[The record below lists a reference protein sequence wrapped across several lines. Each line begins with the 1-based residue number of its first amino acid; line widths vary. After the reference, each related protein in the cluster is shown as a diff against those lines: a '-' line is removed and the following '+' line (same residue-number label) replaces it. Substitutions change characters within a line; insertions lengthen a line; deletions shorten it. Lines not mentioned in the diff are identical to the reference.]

1 MGKNSKS
8 QSSALFLILIFA
20 VLAISA
26 FVIFFSLRTDPIEEV
41 LKNDQ
46 LLKILFVLSDEDEVI
61 STDVI
66 LYYPVTQKT
75 AMFDIPGRTGAIYSS
90 VGRVDRIDSVYLEKG
105 IQSYKQEI
113 EKLLDT
119 TIPFTLEVDLEQ
131 FSQLTDLLG
140 GLRIFIPSPVDI
152 KTEDEYY
159 LLPSGAVTLD
169 GDKIKTYIKYRE
181 PEETEND
188 IQERMQNTVLGFLNA
203 LNQQKELVLGDRT
216 FDYFNKLMKIN
227 MDKDGL
233 KRLLSE
239 ISNIDSERLA
249 PQTITGSVRD
259 VDGKQ
264 LLFPYYDGQLIKDA
278 CKQSMSALVASTSM
292 VYDRTYVLEIQNG
305 TTVQGL
311 AKNTSALLQSI
322 GYDVL
327 TTTNADSNDYAKTV
341 IIDHINNPQVASS
354 LGDFIMCDNIIV
366 EEVQSEDASL
376 DANLLVD
383 FTIILGKDFDGR
395 YVRD

>member
-1 MGKNSKS
+1 MGKNLKS
-8 QSSALFLILIFA
+8 QSSLLFLILIFA
-20 VLAISA
+20 VFTVAA
-26 FVIFFSLRTDPIEEV
+26 FVLFFSLKTDPIEEV

-46 LLKILFVLSDEDEVI
+46 LIKVLFVLHDEDEVI

-66 LYYPVTQKT
+66 LYYPVNSKS

-90 VGRVDRIDSVYLEKG
+90 LGRVDRIDSVYLEKG
-105 IQSYKQEI
+105 IEVYKQEI

-119 TIPFTLEVDLEQ
+119 TIPFSIEISLNE

-140 GLRIFIPSPVDI
+140 GLRVFIPSPVDI

-159 LLPSGAVTLD
+159 LLPSGSVNLD

-181 PEETEND
+181 EEESEAD
-188 IQERMQNTVLGFLNA
+188 IQDRMQNTVLGFLKAVNEK
-203 LNQQKELVLGDRT
+203 KELVLGNKT
-216 FDYFNKLMKIN
+216 FDYFTKLLTIN
-227 MDKDGL
+227 MDKDGQ

-259 VDGKQ
+259 VDGKK

-327 TTTNADSNDYAKTV
+327 TTTNADSNDYEKTM

-354 LGDFIMCDNIIV
+354 LGDFIMCDNIV
-366 EEVQSEDASL
+366 VDEVQSEDAGL
-376 DANLLVD
+376 DTNLLVD

>member
-1 MGKNSKS
+1 MGKKAKS
-8 QSSALFLILIFA
+8 QNSALFLILIFA
-20 VLAISA
+20 VFTVSA
-26 FVIFFSLRTDPIEEV
+26 FVLFFALKTNPVEEV

-46 LLKILFVLSDEDEVI
+46 LIKTLFVLYDDDRVI

-66 LYYPVTQKT
+66 LYYPVTERA

-90 VGRVDRIDSVYLEKG
+90 LGRVDRIDSVYLEKG
-105 IQSYKQEI
+105 ISVYKQEI

-119 TIPFTLEVDLEQ
+119 TIPFSIEISLDE

-152 KTEDEYY
+152 KTDDEYY
-159 LLPSGAVTLD
+159 LLPSGSVTLD
-169 GDKIKTYIKYRE
+169 GDKIKTYINYRE
-181 PEETEND
+181 EEETESD
-188 IQERMQNTVLGFLNA
+188 IQDRMQNTVLGFLHAINE
-203 LNQQKELVLGDRT
+203 KREIVLGNKT
-216 FDYFNKLMKIN
+216 FDYFSKLLKID
-227 MDKDGL
+227 MDKEGQ

-239 ISNIDSERLA
+239 LSNIDSERLA

-259 VDGKQ
+259 VDGMK

-327 TTTNADSNDYAKTV
+327 TTTNADSNDYEKTM

-354 LGDFIMCDNIIV
+354 LGDFIMCENIV
-366 EEVQSEDASL
+366 VDEVQSEDAGL

-395 YVRD
+395 YVRK

>member
-1 MGKNSKS
+1 MGKKNKS
-8 QSSALFLILIFA
+8 ENSALFLILIFA
-20 VLAISA
+20 VFTISA
-26 FVIFFSLRTDPIEEV
+26 FVLFFSLKTDPIEDV

-46 LLKILFVLSDEDEVI
+46 LLKVLFVLSDENEVI

-66 LYYPVTQKT
+66 LYYPVTKRT

-90 VGRVDRIDSVYLEKG
+90 LGRVDRIDSVYLEKG

-113 EKLLDT
+113 EKLMDT
-119 TIPFTLEVDLEQ
+119 TIPFTLEINLEQ

-140 GLRIFIPSPVDI
+140 GLRIFIPSPIDV
-152 KTEDEYY
+152 KTEDDYF
-159 LLPSGAVTLD
+159 LLPSGSVSLD

-181 PEETEND
+181 EAETESD

-203 LNQQKELVLGDRT
+203 LYQKRELVLGNRT
-216 FDYFNKLMKIN
+216 FDYFSKLMKSDL
-227 MDKDGL
+227 DKDGL

-249 PQTITGSVRD
+249 PQTITGSVRN

-278 CKQSMSALVASTSM
+278 CKQSMSALVASTNM
-292 VYDRTYVLEIQNG
+292 IYDRTYVLEIQNG

-327 TTTNADSNDYAKTV
+327 TTTNADSNDYEKTI
-341 IIDHINNPQVASS
+341 IIDHINNSQVASS

-366 EEVQSEDASL
+366 DEVQSEDAGF

>member
-1 MGKNSKS
+1 M
-8 QSSALFLILIFA
+8 
-20 VLAISA
+20 
-26 FVIFFSLRTDPIEEV
+26 
-41 LKNDQ
+41 KNDQ
-46 LLKILFVLSDEDEVI
+46 LIKVLFVLYDEDKVI

-66 LYYPVTQKT
+66 LYYPVTKRT

-90 VGRVDRIDSVYLEKG
+90 LGRVDRIDSVYLEKG
-105 IQSYKQEI
+105 IEVYKQEI

-119 TIPFTLEVDLEQ
+119 TIPFSIEISLTQ

-140 GLRIFIPSPVDI
+140 GLRVFIPSPVDI
-152 KTEDEYY
+152 KTDEGYY
-159 LLPSGAVTLD
+159 LLPSGSVALD
-169 GDKIKTYIKYRE
+169 GDKIKTYINYRE
-181 PEETEND
+181 EDETESD
-188 IQERMQNTVLGFLNA
+188 IQDRMQNTVLGFLHGIHENS
-203 LNQQKELVLGDRT
+203 ELLLGNKT
-216 FDYFNKLMKIN
+216 FDYFSKLLKIDL
-227 MDKDGL
+227 DKDGV
-233 KRLLSE
+233 KSLLSE

-327 TTTNADSNDYAKTV
+327 TTTNADSNDYEKTI
-341 IIDHINNPQVASS
+341 IIDHINNSLVASS
-354 LGDFIMCDNIIV
+354 LGDFILCDNIV
-366 EEVQSEDASL
+366 VDEVQSDDAGL

-395 YVRD
+395 YVRK

>member
-1 MGKNSKS
+1 MGKKTKS
-8 QSSALFLILIFA
+8 ENSALFLILIFA
-20 VLAISA
+20 VFTISA
-26 FVIFFSLRTDPIEEV
+26 FVLFFSLRTDPIEEV

-46 LLKILFVLSDEDEVI
+46 LIKVLFVLYDESEVI

-66 LYYPVTQKT
+66 LYYPVNSRA

-90 VGRVDRIDSVYLEKG
+90 LGRVDRIDSVYIEKG
-105 IQSYKQEI
+105 IEVYKQEI

-119 TIPFTLEVDLEQ
+119 TIPFTIEISLSQ

-140 GLRIFIPSPVDI
+140 GLRVFIPSPVDI
-152 KTEDEYY
+152 KTEEDYF
-159 LLPSGAVTLD
+159 LLPSGSVALD

-181 PEETEND
+181 EGETETD
-188 IQERMQNTVLGFLNA
+188 IQDRMQNTVLGFLNA
-203 LNQQKELVLGDRT
+203 IHEKKELVLGNKT
-216 FDYFNKLMKIN
+216 FDYFSKLLKIS
-227 MDKDGL
+227 MDKDGQ

-239 ISNIDSERLA
+239 LSNIDSERLA

-259 VDGKQ
+259 VDGQK

-278 CKQSMSALVASTSM
+278 CKQSMSALVASTNM

-327 TTTNADSNDYAKTV
+327 STTNADSNDYEKTI
-341 IIDHINNPQVASS
+341 IIDHINNPQVVSS
-354 LGDFIMCDNIIV
+354 LGGFIMCDNIIV
-366 EEVQSEDASL
+366 DEVQSEDASF
-376 DANLLVD
+376 DSDLLVD

-395 YVRD
+395 YVRK

>member
-119 TIPFTLEVDLEQ
+119 TIPFTLEVELEQ

>member
-1 MGKNSKS
+1 MSRKNKS
-8 QSSALFLILIFA
+8 GNSAFFLLLIFA
-20 VLAISA
+20 VLAVSA
-26 FVIFFSLRTDPIEEV
+26 FVLFFSLRTDPIEEV

-46 LLKILFVLSDEDEVI
+46 LLKVLFVLSDEDEVI
-61 STDVI
+61 FTDVI

-105 IQSYKQEI
+105 ILSYKQEI
-113 EKLLDT
+113 EKLLDI
-119 TIPFTLEVDLEQ
+119 TIPFTLEIDLEN
-131 FSQLTDLLG
+131 FSHLTDLLG
-140 GLRIFIPSPVDI
+140 GLRLFIPSPVDI
-152 KTEDEYY
+152 KTEDDYY

-188 IQERMQNTVLGFLNA
+188 IQERMQNIVLGFLNA
-203 LNQQKELVLGDRT
+203 INQQRELVLGDRT

-249 PQTITGSVRD
+249 PQTITGSVRE
-259 VDGKQ
+259 VDGKK

-327 TTTNADSNDYAKTV
+327 TTTNADSNDYEKTI

>member
-1 MGKNSKS
+1 MGKKSKS
-8 QSSALFLILIFA
+8 ENSALFLILIF
-20 VLAISA
+20 VVFAISA
-26 FVIFFSLRTDPIEEV
+26 FILFFSLRTDPVEEV

-46 LLKILFVLSDEDEVI
+46 LIKVLFVLYDEDKVI

-66 LYYPVTQKT
+66 LYYPVTKRT

-90 VGRVDRIDSVYLEKG
+90 LGRVDRIDSVYLEKG
-105 IQSYKQEI
+105 IEVYKQEI

-119 TIPFTLEVDLEQ
+119 TIPFSIEISLTQ

-140 GLRIFIPSPVDI
+140 GLRVFIPSPVDI
-152 KTEDEYY
+152 KTDEGYY
-159 LLPSGAVTLD
+159 LLPSGSVALD
-169 GDKIKTYIKYRE
+169 GDKIKTYINYRE
-181 PEETEND
+181 EDETESD
-188 IQERMQNTVLGFLNA
+188 IQDRMQNTVLGFLHAIHENS
-203 LNQQKELVLGDRT
+203 ELLLGNKT
-216 FDYFNKLMKIN
+216 FDYFSKLLKIDL
-227 MDKDGL
+227 DKDGV
-233 KRLLSE
+233 KSLLSE

-327 TTTNADSNDYAKTV
+327 TTTNADSNDYEKTM

-366 EEVQSEDASL
+366 DEVQSEDAGL

-395 YVRD
+395 YVRK

>member
-1 MGKNSKS
+1 MSRKNKS
-8 QSSALFLILIFA
+8 SNSAFFLLLIFA
-20 VLAISA
+20 VLAVSA
-26 FVIFFSLRTDPIEEV
+26 FVLFFSLRTDPIEEV

-46 LLKILFVLSDEDEVI
+46 LLKVLFVLSDEDEVI
-61 STDVI
+61 FTDVI

-105 IQSYKQEI
+105 ILSYKQEI
-113 EKLLDT
+113 EKLLDI
-119 TIPFTLEVDLEQ
+119 TIPFTLEIDLEN
-131 FSQLTDLLG
+131 FSHLTDLLG
-140 GLRIFIPSPVDI
+140 GLRLFIPSPVDI
-152 KTEDEYY
+152 KTEDDYY

-188 IQERMQNTVLGFLNA
+188 IQERMQNIVLGFLNA
-203 LNQQKELVLGDRT
+203 INQQRELVLGDRT

-249 PQTITGSVRD
+249 PQTITGSVRE
-259 VDGKQ
+259 VDGKK

-327 TTTNADSNDYAKTV
+327 TTTNADSNDYEKTI

>member
-1 MGKNSKS
+1 MSRKNKS
-8 QSSALFLILIFA
+8 GNSAFFLLLIFA
-20 VLAISA
+20 VLAVSA
-26 FVIFFSLRTDPIEEV
+26 FVLFFSLRTDPIEEV

-46 LLKILFVLSDEDEVI
+46 LLKVLFVLSDEDEVI
-61 STDVI
+61 FTDVI

-105 IQSYKQEI
+105 ILSYKQEI
-113 EKLLDT
+113 EKLLDI
-119 TIPFTLEVDLEQ
+119 TIPFTLEIDLEN
-131 FSQLTDLLG
+131 FSHLTDLLG
-140 GLRIFIPSPVDI
+140 GLRLFIPSPVDI
-152 KTEDEYY
+152 KTEDDYY

-188 IQERMQNTVLGFLNA
+188 IQERMQNIVLGFLNA
-203 LNQQKELVLGDRT
+203 INQQRELVLGDRT
-216 FDYFNKLMKIN
+216 FDYFNKLMKVN

-249 PQTITGSVRD
+249 PQTITGSVRE
-259 VDGKQ
+259 VDGKK

-327 TTTNADSNDYAKTV
+327 TTTNADSNDYEKTI

-354 LGDFIMCDNIIV
+354 LGDFIMCDNIV
-366 EEVQSEDASL
+366 VDEVQSEDASL

>member
-1 MGKNSKS
+1 MGKKNNIGN
-8 QSSALFLILIFA
+8 SALFLVLIFA

-26 FVIFFSLRTDPIEEV
+26 FILFFSLRTDPVEEV

-46 LLKILFVLSDEDEVI
+46 LLKILFVLSDEDSVI

-66 LYYPVTQKT
+66 LYYPVTQRT

-119 TIPFTLEVDLEQ
+119 TIPFTLEINLDQ

-152 KTEDEYY
+152 KTEIDYF
-159 LLPSGAVTLD
+159 LLPSGSVTLD

-181 PEETEND
+181 EGETEFD

-203 LNQQKELVLGDRT
+203 LHEKKDLVLGDRT
-216 FDYFNKLMKIN
+216 FEYFTKLLKTD

-233 KRLLSE
+233 KSLLSE
-239 ISNIDSERLA
+239 ITNIDSERLS
-249 PQTITGSVRD
+249 PQTITGSIRD

-278 CKQSMSALVASTSM
+278 CKQSMSALVASTNM
-292 VYDRTYVLEIQNG
+292 VFDRTYVLEIQNG

-311 AKNTSALLQSI
+311 AKNTAALLQSI

-327 TTTNADSNDYAKTV
+327 TTTNADSNNYDKTI
-341 IIDHINNPQVASS
+341 IIDHINNSQVASS
-354 LGDFIMCDNIIV
+354 LGEFIMCENIV
-366 EEVQSEDASL
+366 VDEVQSEDAGL

>member
-1 MGKNSKS
+1 MGKKNNIGN
-8 QSSALFLILIFA
+8 SALFLLLIFA
-20 VLAISA
+20 VLAVSA
-26 FVIFFSLRTDPIEEV
+26 FVLFFSLRTDPIEEV

-46 LLKILFVLSDEDEVI
+46 LLKILFVLSDENEVI

-119 TIPFTLEVDLEQ
+119 TIPFTLEITLEQ

-140 GLRIFIPSPVDI
+140 GLRLFIPSPVDI
-152 KTEDEYY
+152 KIEDDYY

-181 PEETEND
+181 PEETETD

-203 LNQQKELVLGDRT
+203 INKQKELVLGDKT
-216 FDYFNKLMKIN
+216 FDYFYKLMKTD

-249 PQTITGSVRD
+249 PQTITGSVRE
-259 VDGKQ
+259 VDGMK

-327 TTTNADSNDYAKTV
+327 TTTNADSNDYEKTI

-383 FTIILGKDFDGR
+383 FTIILGEDFDGR

>member
-1 MGKNSKS
+1 MGKKSKS
-8 QSSALFLILIFA
+8 ENSALFLILIF
-20 VLAISA
+20 VVFAISA
-26 FVIFFSLRTDPIEEV
+26 FILFFSLRTDPVEEV

-46 LLKILFVLSDEDEVI
+46 LIKVLFVLYDEDKVI

-66 LYYPVTQKT
+66 LYYPVTKRT

-90 VGRVDRIDSVYLEKG
+90 LGRVDRIDSVYLEKG
-105 IQSYKQEI
+105 IEVYKQEI

-119 TIPFTLEVDLEQ
+119 TISFSIEISLTQ

-140 GLRIFIPSPVDI
+140 GLRVFIPSPVDI
-152 KTEDEYY
+152 KTDEGYY
-159 LLPSGAVTLD
+159 LLPSGSVALD
-169 GDKIKTYIKYRE
+169 GDKIKTYINYRE
-181 PEETEND
+181 EDETESD
-188 IQERMQNTVLGFLNA
+188 IQDRMQNTVLGFLHAIHENS
-203 LNQQKELVLGDRT
+203 ELLLGNKT
-216 FDYFNKLMKIN
+216 FDYFSKLLKIDL
-227 MDKDGL
+227 DKDGV
-233 KRLLSE
+233 KSLLSE

-327 TTTNADSNDYAKTV
+327 TTTNADSNDYEKTI
-341 IIDHINNPQVASS
+341 IIDHINNSLVASS
-354 LGDFIMCDNIIV
+354 LGDFILCDNIV
-366 EEVQSEDASL
+366 VDEVQSDDAGL

-395 YVRD
+395 YVRK

>member
-1 MGKNSKS
+1 MGKKSKS
-8 QSSALFLILIFA
+8 ENSALFLILIF
-20 VLAISA
+20 VVFAISA
-26 FVIFFSLRTDPIEEV
+26 FILFFSLRTDPVEEV

-46 LLKILFVLSDEDEVI
+46 LIKVLFVLYDEDKVI

-66 LYYPVTQKT
+66 LYYPVTKRT

-90 VGRVDRIDSVYLEKG
+90 LGRVDRIDSVYLEKG
-105 IQSYKQEI
+105 IEVYKQEI

-119 TIPFTLEVDLEQ
+119 TIPFSIEISLTQ

-140 GLRIFIPSPVDI
+140 GLRVFIPSPVDI
-152 KTEDEYY
+152 KTDEGYY
-159 LLPSGAVTLD
+159 LLPSGSVALD
-169 GDKIKTYIKYRE
+169 GDKIKTYINYRE
-181 PEETEND
+181 EDETESD
-188 IQERMQNTVLGFLNA
+188 IQDRMQNTVLGFLHAIHENS
-203 LNQQKELVLGDRT
+203 ELLLGNKT
-216 FDYFNKLMKIN
+216 FDYFSKLLKIDL
-227 MDKDGL
+227 DKDGV
-233 KRLLSE
+233 KSLLSE

-327 TTTNADSNDYAKTV
+327 TTTNADSNDYEKTI
-341 IIDHINNPQVASS
+341 IIDHINNSLVASS
-354 LGDFIMCDNIIV
+354 LGDFILCDNIV
-366 EEVQSEDASL
+366 VDEVQSDDAGL

-395 YVRD
+395 YVRK

>member
-8 QSSALFLILIFA
+8 QNSALFLILIFA
-20 VLAISA
+20 VFTVSA
-26 FVIFFSLRTDPIEEV
+26 FVLFFALKTNPVEEV

-46 LLKILFVLSDEDEVI
+46 LIKILFVLHDEDRVI

-66 LYYPVTQKT
+66 LYYPVNSRA

-90 VGRVDRIDSVYLEKG
+90 LGRVDRIDSVYLEKG
-105 IQSYKQEI
+105 ISVYKQEI

-119 TIPFTLEVDLEQ
+119 TIPFSIEVSLAE

-140 GLRIFIPSPVDI
+140 GLRVFIPSPVDI
-152 KTEDEYY
+152 KTENDYY

-169 GDKIKTYIKYRE
+169 GDKIKTYINYRE
-181 PEETEND
+181 EDETESD
-188 IQERMQNTVLGFLNA
+188 IQDRMQNTVLGFLHAINE
-203 LNQQKELVLGDRT
+203 KSEIVLGNKT
-216 FDYFNKLMKIN
+216 FDYFSKLLRID
-227 MDKDGL
+227 MDKDGQ

-327 TTTNADSNDYAKTV
+327 TTTNADSNDYEKTM

-366 EEVQSEDASL
+366 DEVQSEDAGL

-395 YVRD
+395 YVRK

>member
-1 MGKNSKS
+1 MGKRSKS
-8 QSSALFLILIFA
+8 ENSALFLILIF
-20 VLAISA
+20 VVFAISA
-26 FVIFFSLRTDPIEEV
+26 FILFLSLRTDPVEEV

-46 LLKILFVLSDEDEVI
+46 LIKVLFVLHDEDRVI

-66 LYYPVTQKT
+66 LYYPVTKRT

-90 VGRVDRIDSVYLEKG
+90 LGRVDRIDSVYLEKG
-105 IQSYKQEI
+105 IDVYKQEI

-119 TIPFTLEVDLEQ
+119 TIPFSIEISLTQ

-140 GLRIFIPSPVDI
+140 GLRVFIPSPVDI
-152 KTEDEYY
+152 KTDDGYY
-159 LLPSGAVTLD
+159 LLPSGSVALD
-169 GDKIKTYIKYRE
+169 GDKIKTYINYRE
-181 PEETEND
+181 EEETESD
-188 IQERMQNTVLGFLNA
+188 IQDRMQNTVLGFLNA
-203 LNQQKELVLGDRT
+203 IHENSELLLGDKT
-216 FDYFNKLMKIN
+216 FDYFSKLIKIDL
-227 MDKDGL
+227 DKDGT
-233 KRLLSE
+233 KSLLSE

-327 TTTNADSNDYAKTV
+327 TTTNADSNDYEKTM

-366 EEVQSEDASL
+366 DEVQSEDAGL

-395 YVRD
+395 YVRK

>member
-1 MGKNSKS
+1 MGKKSKS
-8 QSSALFLILIFA
+8 ENSILFLILIFA
-20 VLAISA
+20 VFAIAA
-26 FVIFFSLRTDPIEEV
+26 FILFFSLRTDPIEEV

-46 LLKILFVLSDEDEVI
+46 LLKILFVLSDNDEVI

-66 LYYPVTQKT
+66 FYYPLTKRA

-90 VGRVDRIDSVYLEKG
+90 LGRVDRLDSVYLEKG

-113 EKLLDT
+113 EKLLDI
-119 TIPFTLEVDLEQ
+119 TIPFSLEINLEQ

-152 KTEDEYY
+152 KTEDNYF

-181 PEETEND
+181 ADESESD
-188 IQERMQNTVLGFLNA
+188 IQERMQNTVLGFLQS
-203 LNQQKELVLGDRT
+203 LYQKKEFVLGDRT
-216 FDYFNKLMKIN
+216 FDYFSKLMKTN
-227 MDKDGL
+227 MDKSGI

-249 PQTITGSVRD
+249 PQTITGSVRE

-278 CKQSMSALVASTSM
+278 CKQSMSALVATADM

-327 TTTNADSNDYAKTV
+327 TTTNADSNDYEKTI

-354 LGDFIMCDNIIV
+354 LGDFIMCENIIV
-366 EEVQSEDASL
+366 DEVQSDDSDFESA
-376 DANLLVD
+376 LLVD

>member
-1 MGKNSKS
+1 
-8 QSSALFLILIFA
+8 
-20 VLAISA
+20 
-26 FVIFFSLRTDPIEEV
+26 
-41 LKNDQ
+41 
-46 LLKILFVLSDEDEVI
+46 
-61 STDVI
+61 
-66 LYYPVTQKT
+66 
-75 AMFDIPGRTGAIYSS
+75 
-90 VGRVDRIDSVYLEKG
+90 
-105 IQSYKQEI
+105 
-113 EKLLDT
+113 
-119 TIPFTLEVDLEQ
+119 
-131 FSQLTDLLG
+131 
-140 GLRIFIPSPVDI
+140 
-152 KTEDEYY
+152 
-159 LLPSGAVTLD
+159 LPSGAVTLD

>member
-1 MGKNSKS
+1 MSRKNKS
-8 QSSALFLILIFA
+8 GNSAFFLLLIFA
-20 VLAISA
+20 VLAVSA
-26 FVIFFSLRTDPIEEV
+26 FVLFFSLRTDPIEEV

-46 LLKILFVLSDEDEVI
+46 LLKVLFVLSDEDEVI
-61 STDVI
+61 FTDVI

-105 IQSYKQEI
+105 ILSYKQEI
-113 EKLLDT
+113 EKLLDI
-119 TIPFTLEVDLEQ
+119 TIPFTLEIDLEN
-131 FSQLTDLLG
+131 FSHLTDLLG
-140 GLRIFIPSPVDI
+140 GLRLFIPSPVDI
-152 KTEDEYY
+152 KTEDDYY

-169 GDKIKTYIKYRE
+169 GDKIKIYIKYRE

-188 IQERMQNTVLGFLNA
+188 IQERMQNIVLGFLNA
-203 LNQQKELVLGDRT
+203 INQQRELVLGDRT

-249 PQTITGSVRD
+249 PQTITGSVRE
-259 VDGKQ
+259 VDGKK

-327 TTTNADSNDYAKTV
+327 TTTNADSNDYEKTI

>member
-1 MGKNSKS
+1 MGKKSKS
-8 QSSALFLILIFA
+8 ENSALFLILIF
-20 VLAISA
+20 VVFAISA
-26 FVIFFSLRTDPIEEV
+26 FILFFSLRTDPVEEV

-46 LLKILFVLSDEDEVI
+46 LIKVLFVLYDEDKVI

-66 LYYPVTQKT
+66 LYYPVTKRT

-90 VGRVDRIDSVYLEKG
+90 LGRVDRIDSVYLEKG
-105 IQSYKQEI
+105 IEVYKQEI

-119 TIPFTLEVDLEQ
+119 TIPFSIEISLTQ

-140 GLRIFIPSPVDI
+140 GLRVFIPSPVDI
-152 KTEDEYY
+152 KTDEGYY
-159 LLPSGAVTLD
+159 LLPSGSVALD
-169 GDKIKTYIKYRE
+169 GDKIKTYINYRE
-181 PEETEND
+181 EDETESD
-188 IQERMQNTVLGFLNA
+188 IQDRMQNTVLGFLHAIHENS
-203 LNQQKELVLGDRT
+203 ELLLGNKT
-216 FDYFNKLMKIN
+216 FDYFSKLLKIDL
-227 MDKDGL
+227 DKDGV
-233 KRLLSE
+233 KSLLSE

-327 TTTNADSNDYAKTV
+327 TTTNADSNDYEKTI
-341 IIDHINNPQVASS
+341 IIDHINNSLVASS

-366 EEVQSEDASL
+366 DEVQSDDAGL

-395 YVRD
+395 YVRK

>member
-1 MGKNSKS
+1 MGKKNNIGN
-8 QSSALFLILIFA
+8 SALFLVLIFA

-26 FVIFFSLRTDPIEEV
+26 FILFFSLRTDPVEEV

-46 LLKILFVLSDEDEVI
+46 LLKILFVLSDEDSVI

-66 LYYPVTQKT
+66 LYYPVTQRT

-119 TIPFTLEVDLEQ
+119 TIPFTLEINLDQ

-152 KTEDEYY
+152 KTETDYF
-159 LLPSGAVTLD
+159 LLPSGSVTLD

-181 PEETEND
+181 EGETEFD

-203 LNQQKELVLGDRT
+203 LHEKKDLVLGDRT
-216 FDYFNKLMKIN
+216 FEYFTKLLKTD

-233 KRLLSE
+233 KSLLSE
-239 ISNIDSERLA
+239 ITNIDSERLS
-249 PQTITGSVRD
+249 PQTITGSIRD

-278 CKQSMSALVASTSM
+278 CKQSMSALVASTNM
-292 VYDRTYVLEIQNG
+292 VFDRTYVLEIQNG

-311 AKNTSALLQSI
+311 AKNTAALLQSI

-327 TTTNADSNDYAKTV
+327 TTTNADSNNYDKTI
-341 IIDHINNPQVASS
+341 IIDHINNSQVASS
-354 LGDFIMCDNIIV
+354 LGEFIMCENIV
-366 EEVQSEDASL
+366 VDEVQSEDAGL

>member
-1 MGKNSKS
+1 MGKKNNIGN
-8 QSSALFLILIFA
+8 SALFLLLIFA
-20 VLAISA
+20 VLAVSA
-26 FVIFFSLRTDPIEEV
+26 FVLFFSLRTDPIEEV

-119 TIPFTLEVDLEQ
+119 TIPFTLEITLEQ

-140 GLRIFIPSPVDI
+140 GLRLFIPSPVDI
-152 KTEDEYY
+152 KIEDDYY

-181 PEETEND
+181 SEETETD

-203 LNQQKELVLGDRT
+203 INKQKELVLGDKT
-216 FDYFNKLMKIN
+216 FDYFYKLMKTD

-249 PQTITGSVRD
+249 PQTITGSVRE
-259 VDGKQ
+259 VDGMK

-327 TTTNADSNDYAKTV
+327 TTTNADSNDYEKTI

-383 FTIILGKDFDGR
+383 FTIILGEDFDGR

>member
-1 MGKNSKS
+1 MGKKSKS
-8 QSSALFLILIFA
+8 ENSALFLILIF
-20 VLAISA
+20 VVFAISA
-26 FVIFFSLRTDPIEEV
+26 FILFFSLRTDPVEEV

-46 LLKILFVLSDEDEVI
+46 LIKVLFVLYDEDKVI

-66 LYYPVTQKT
+66 LYYPVTKRT

-90 VGRVDRIDSVYLEKG
+90 LGRVDRIDSVYLEKG
-105 IQSYKQEI
+105 IEVYKQEI

-119 TIPFTLEVDLEQ
+119 TIPFSIEISLTQ

-140 GLRIFIPSPVDI
+140 GLRVFIPSPVDI
-152 KTEDEYY
+152 KTDEGYY
-159 LLPSGAVTLD
+159 LLPSGSVALD
-169 GDKIKTYIKYRE
+169 GDKIKTYINYRE
-181 PEETEND
+181 EDETESD
-188 IQERMQNTVLGFLNA
+188 IQDRMQNTVLGFLHAIHENS
-203 LNQQKELVLGDRT
+203 ELLLGNKT
-216 FDYFNKLMKIN
+216 FDYFSKLLKIDL
-227 MDKDGL
+227 DKDGV
-233 KRLLSE
+233 KSLLSE

-327 TTTNADSNDYAKTV
+327 TTTNADSNDYEKTI
-341 IIDHINNPQVASS
+341 IIDHINNSLVASS
-354 LGDFIMCDNIIV
+354 LGDFILCDNIV
-366 EEVQSEDASL
+366 VDEVQSEDAGL

-395 YVRD
+395 YVRK

>member
-159 LLPSGAVTLD
+159 LLPSGAVILD

>member
-119 TIPFTLEVDLEQ
+119 TIPFTLEVDLDQ

-203 LNQQKELVLGDRT
+203 LNQQKGLVLGDRT